1 MCEDYTLRN
10 VIISSKPSLAQ
21 TRQDPSLLR
30 VHNRQFAGAQ
40 TYVQVRGKTGVN
52 AAIVIPFCFVLFLAY
67 DTAKVQAVKKHG
79 DTPHFKDQYNDCCSS
94 QKKTKKFMVLY
105 GRNKL
110 SSFLGG
116 SQSRIFNSVLLVIVT
131 HTFIP
136 VPCFPPKNSTLILLF
151 TKANYFY

>member
-52 AAIVIPFCFVLFLAY
+52 AAIVIPFCLFFGIRHCQS
-67 DTAKVQAVKKHG
+67 TSG
-79 DTPHFKDQYNDCCSS
+79 E
-94 QKKTKKFMVLY
+94 KTRRY
-105 GRNKL
+105 
-110 SSFLGG
+110 
-116 SQSRIFNSVLLVIVT
+116 
-131 HTFIP
+131 
-136 VPCFPPKNSTLILLF
+136 STLQGSVQWLLQLPEEDEEVYG
-151 TKANYFY
+151 TVRA